1 MCRGASLPQRAWEAP
16 VFRPILVPLDGS
28 RFAEA
33 ALPPAAYLARRAR
46 GRLHL
51 MLAHQPAGALV
62 GGGEMVAPLTPVAP
76 ELGPGE
82 GAYVEEPA
90 ARVGD
95 VGGGPIEFQLVDGP
109 AGPAVCEEASRVE
122 AVLVVMA
129 TPVRCAIGRLWFGSV
144 ADYAVRHSPVPT
156 LLVHPERGEQPA
168 ELHAVPGILVALD
181 LSPHSEAVLE
191 SVIGMARLLQ
201 SHVTL
206 LHVLEPFYAAEPSV
220 PYPMLQDPTITEVRR
235 VDAQR
240 HLDRIADRLR
250 ERGFSASTR
259 GVIGGGPAAVVLETL
274 QDRRFGLVALTTHG
288 AGGMKRLFLGSV
300 ADKVIRSA
308 AKPVLVRRPEALRG

>member
-1 MCRGASLPQRAWEAP
+1 M
-16 VFRPILVPLDGS
+16 FRTILVPLDGS
-28 RFAEA
+28 RFAET
-33 ALPPAAYLARRAR
+33 ALPTAAYLARKAR

-62 GGGEMVAPLTPVAP
+62 GVGEMVVPSNDLDP
-76 ELGPGE
+76 ELRLRE
-82 GAYVEEPA
+82 RAYVEETA

-122 AVLVVMA
+122 ADLVVMA
-129 TPVRCAIGRLWFGSV
+129 THGRGAIGRLWFGSV

-250 ERGFSASTR
+250 ERGLSVSTR
-259 GVIGGGPAAVVLETL
+259 VVIGGGPAAVVLETL

-308 AKPVLVRRPEALRG
+308 AKPVLVLRPEALPG

>member
-1 MCRGASLPQRAWEAP
+1 MSRAVSGASMSVPLRWRRTRCPRQFGQLERSAGIGSASHFLHGELMCRGASLPQRAWEAP
-16 VFRPILVPLDGS
+16 VFRTILVPLDGS

-62 GGGEMVAPLTPVAP
+62 GVGEMVVPSNDLDPALRLR
-76 ELGPGE
+76 ER
-82 GAYVEEPA
+82 AYVEEAA
-90 ARVGD
+90 ARGGVGR
-95 VGGGPIEFQLVDGP
+95 GGDAP
-109 AGPAVCEEASRVE
+109 A
-122 AVLVVMA
+122 
-129 TPVRCAIGRLWFGSV
+129 
-144 ADYAVRHSPVPT
+144 RHSPVPT
-156 LLVHPERGEQPA
+156 LLVPPERGEQPA
-168 ELHAVPGILVALD
+168 ELHAVPGILVALA

-250 ERGFSASTR
+250 ERGLSVSTR
-259 GVIGGGPAAVVLETL
+259 VVIGGGPAAVVLETL

-308 AKPVLVRRPEALRG
+308 AKPVLVLRPQGLPG